1 MLKNKKKSLI
11 AALRVTPTNI
21 NGDKK
26 KMSPTDVLNTHWE
39 FADNSEDGCV
49 CWSTNVKINAKN
61 VNSIEKVVFFST
73 EEDWYVEA
81 DVVKIVSFN
90 EPTNPDSTDI
100 HDSWLPG
107 EFPEARNTWIV
118 LKNFVQKE
126 REELT
131 YDVVDKDITLAEQV
145 LKPRFIMCYA
155 EK

>member
-1 MLKNKKKSLI
+1 MINNKKKLLVI
-11 AALRVTPTNI
+11 AFRVTQKR

-26 KMSPTDVLNTHWE
+26 KLAPSDVLNKHWE
-39 FADNSEDGCV
+39 FADQSEDGCV
-49 CWSTNVKINAKN
+49 CWSTNVKIHTKN
-61 VNSIEKVVFFST
+61 VNGIKKAVFFST
-73 EEDWYVEA
+73 DEDWYVEA
-81 DVVKIVSFN
+81 DVDKIVSFN
-90 EPTNPDSTDI
+90 EPTTPDPKDI
-100 HDSWLPG
+100 PDRWLPD

-131 YDVVDKDITLAEQV
+131 YNIVGQDNITLAEQI